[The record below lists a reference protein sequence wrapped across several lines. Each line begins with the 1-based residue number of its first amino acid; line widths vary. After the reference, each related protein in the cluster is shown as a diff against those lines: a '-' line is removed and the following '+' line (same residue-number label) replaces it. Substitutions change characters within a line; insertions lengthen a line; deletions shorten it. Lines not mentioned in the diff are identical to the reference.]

1 MIKRLF
7 KFLIFIVGL
16 LIVTSAAALFI
27 DSQRTQYLTI
37 DKSKK
42 SAADSYL
49 ITHVNIIPM
58 NQDTVLK
65 NKTVYIKQGVI
76 DQITDSLMVKGVE
89 VINAKNKFLSPGLID
104 MHIHL
109 WDRYELGLY
118 LSNGVTTVRNLWGMP
133 MHLRIKKDVENNL
146 IYSPSFFTT
155 GPKLTGVT
163 FIGSD
168 NLNLRS
174 KKEAKEKVISIKK
187 SGYDFIKTYYGLDRE
202 LFDAVI
208 EQAKISK
215 LDIVAHPS
223 QKVPFSYHLNSSI
236 KSIEHVEEI
245 VQQPLQFDLDTLKLQ
260 PIIDSI
266 ADYKSVSYCPT
277 LTVFNNIY
285 QMLSDDA
292 ILDSKALEYMNPL
305 IRKVDS
311 KKQFKRWF
319 DAKQKDSS
327 VVSRIKNQHDF
338 HLRIVQKLHQAGV
351 NLICGTDGGIG
362 VTLPGFSI
370 HKELLFYKQAGLS
383 NYEVLKTA
391 TLNASKTHAVVNSLG
406 SVEVGKI
413 ANLLLLEKN
422 PLEDLSV
429 LKNPNTVFIKGRKL
443 NRKTLDLFKAKAKDR
458 KNLTTTAVRYLEAQI
473 FN

>member
-1 MIKRLF
+1 M
-7 KFLIFIVGL
+7 
-16 LIVTSAAALFI
+16 
-27 DSQRTQYLTI
+27 
-37 DKSKK
+37 
-42 SAADSYL
+42 
-49 ITHVNIIPM
+49 
-58 NQDTVLK
+58 
-65 NKTVYIKQGVI
+65 
-76 DQITDSLMVKGVE
+76 
-89 VINAKNKFLSPGLID
+89 
-104 MHIHL
+104 
-109 WDRYELGLY
+109 
-118 LSNGVTTVRNLWGMP
+118 
-133 MHLRIKKDVENNL
+133 
-146 IYSPSFFTT
+146 
-155 GPKLTGVT
+155 
-163 FIGSD
+163 
-168 NLNLRS
+168 
-174 KKEAKEKVISIKK
+174 
-187 SGYDFIKTYYGLDRE
+187 DRE

-223 QKVPFSYHLNSSI
+223 QKVPFYYHLNSSI

-305 IRKVDS
+305 IRKVDG

-362 VTLPGFSI
+362 VTLLGFSI

-391 TLNASKTHAVVNSLG
+391 TLNAYKTHAVVNSLG

-422 PLEDLSV
+422 PLEDISV

-458 KNLTTTAVRYLEAQI
+458 KNLTATAVRYLEAQI